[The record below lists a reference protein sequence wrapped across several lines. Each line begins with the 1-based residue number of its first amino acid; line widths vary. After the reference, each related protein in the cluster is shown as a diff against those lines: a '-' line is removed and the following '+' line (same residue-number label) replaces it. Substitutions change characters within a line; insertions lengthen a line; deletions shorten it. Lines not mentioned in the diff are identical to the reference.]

1 MKQGYEDRHIETEL
15 NKVDSKTRAPLG
27 GALYARK

>member
-1 MKQGYEDRHIETEL
+1 MDVFIENIPVTILNCYENI
-15 NKVDSKTRAPLG
+15 TRAPLG